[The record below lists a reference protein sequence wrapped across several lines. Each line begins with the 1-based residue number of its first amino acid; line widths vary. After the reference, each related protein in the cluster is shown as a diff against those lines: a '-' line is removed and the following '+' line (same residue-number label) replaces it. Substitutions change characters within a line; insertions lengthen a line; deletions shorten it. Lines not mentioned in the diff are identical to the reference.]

1 MEDNRVYIVWVSDV
15 WFSHANSSIVAVC
28 STMDKAISLAL
39 EYAEDTLGVKHNPT
53 EDETEG
59 NCTDSEGEFLED
71 VIDDLRRDCQWS
83 NNYDSLRIEIINLDE
98 IQ

>member
-39 EYAEDTLGVKHNPT
+39 EYAENTLGVKPNPT
-53 EDETEG
+53 EDETEE
-59 NCTDSEGEFLED
+59 NCTDCEEEFLED